1 MIDLVKDGFDAFGAA
16 EVQSVDQGASQ
27 SHEIGAACKG
37 FEDVAA
43 AADSAVKDDGNAAA
57 NHGRYARKDRN
68 GSRPPIKLP
77 PAMVRDPN
85 AISTGLDGSLR
96 VFWRLDAFD
105 EDGQPGE
112 GLDLINIGRNK
123 VRFCRGVNLGN
134 AFADPV
140 LGRIGGKIWH
150 GQRELE
156 VIAYV
161 LLHGSRPGSNPQ

>member
-1 MIDLVKDGFDAFGAA
+1 MGTRRLTTDAML
-16 EVQSVDQGASQ
+16 
-27 SHEIGAACKG
+27 
-37 FEDVAA
+37 
-43 AADSAVKDDGNAAA
+43 
-57 NHGRYARKDRN
+57 GRTVMEA
-68 GSRPPIKLP
+68 GPPLSCRPPWLD
-77 PAMVRDPN
+77 DPN

-140 LGRIGGKIWH
+140 L
-150 GQRELE
+150 EE
-156 VIAYV
+156 
-161 LLHGSRPGSNPQ
+161 

>member
-1 MIDLVKDGFDAFGAA
+1 
-16 EVQSVDQGASQ
+16 
-27 SHEIGAACKG
+27 
-37 FEDVAA
+37 
-43 AADSAVKDDGNAAA
+43 
-57 NHGRYARKDRN
+57 
-68 GSRPPIKLP
+68 
-77 PAMVRDPN
+77 MVRDPN

-140 LGRIGGKIWH
+140 L
-150 GQRELE
+150 EE
-156 VIAYV
+156 
-161 LLHGSRPGSNPQ
+161 